1 MIELNDVTVS
11 AGGRVLAHAAG
22 LEARGGEAL
31 VIVGETGSGKS
42 LLAAAMMGTLPDEL
56 TLRGSV
62 RFDGEEIAGDAARLR
77 SLWGRRMALVPQ
89 EPWLALDPTMG
100 AFAQVEEVHRLVRG
114 SGRAEARQRTGE
126 ALAALGLDRGER
138 RHPFALSGG
147 MCQRVA
153 IAMARAADAD
163 LIIADE
169 PTKGL
174 DATLR
179 DEVVALLRAERDRGA
194 ALVVITHDLA
204 VARGLG
210 GSIAVMLESEIVERG
225 ETALVLAQP
234 KHPYTRRL
242 VEAEPEHWPPLPA
255 PAAGEVVLSAR
266 GLAKRFGG
274 RRLFAGLDAA
284 FRRGESVAILGPSG
298 SGKTTVGNVLLGLV
312 RADGGSVTRGPGLPA
327 LRFQKLYQDPAA
339 AFAPGQTLRGAL
351 ADVVRLHRRAWE
363 DVERLLARL
372 RLAGD
377 LLDRRPG
384 QISGGELQRFALAR
398 TLLVDPVFLFADEPT
413 SRLDPITQK
422 DVMLMLAEIVRE
434 RGMSMLLVTHDPALA
449 ARAATRGVELS
460 S

>member
-1 MIELNDVTVS
+1 MIELRDVTVS
-11 AGGRVLAHAAG
+11 ADARVLARCDA
-22 LEARGGEAL
+22 LEARAGEAL

-42 LLAAAMMGTLPDEL
+42 LLAAAMMGILPSEL

-62 RFDGEEIAGDAARLR
+62 RFDGEEIAGDTAKLR
-77 SLWGRRMALVPQ
+77 ALWGRRMALVPQ
-89 EPWLALDPTMG
+89 EPWLALDPTMS

-114 SGRAEARQRTGE
+114 SGRDASRRRTGE
-126 ALAALGLDRGER
+126 ALAALGLERDER

-153 IAMARAADAD
+153 LAIARAADAD

-179 DEVVALLRAERDRGA
+179 DEVVAQLCRERDRGA

-204 VARGLG
+204 MARGLG

-225 ETALVLAQP
+225 ETMLVLADP
-234 KHPYTRRL
+234 RHPYTRRL
-242 VEAEPEHWPPLPA
+242 VDAEPERWPPLPA
-255 PAAGEVVLSAR
+255 PVAGEVVLSAR
-266 GLAKRFGG
+266 GLAKHFGG
-274 RRLFAGLDAA
+274 RRLFADLDAT

-312 RADGGSVTRGPGLPA
+312 RADAGNVTRGPGLPA
-327 LRFQKLYQDPAA
+327 LRYQKLYQDPAA

-351 ADVVRLHRRAWE
+351 ADVVRLHRRAWADAAHLME
-363 DVERLLARL
+363 RL
-372 RLAGD
+372 RLAED
-377 LLDRRPG
+377 LLDRRPE

-422 DVMLMLAEIVRE
+422 DVMLLLAEIVRE

-449 ARAATRGVELS
+449 ARAAARAVALS